1 MNVLVT
7 RPGERGEQLVEWL
20 AERQIFAIHQPILK
34 IEAGKELPQL
44 PSVLSR
50 LNAGDFVFAVSKN
63 AVDFS
68 VKALK
73 ETGFK
78 WRSDLRYLAVGQGT
92 ASYFCAQTEQP
103 VYYPIE
109 SENSEGLLNLSELQQ
124 LNGKQIVIL
133 RANSGREYF
142 SEQARL
148 RGALIE
154 PVECYQR
161 LLWSENLSEKLS
173 LAKRAGIDTLV
184 VTSGEILNT
193 LIEQTQEEDR
203 AWLFG
208 CRIIV
213 VGKRVAEIAQKAG
226 WKAEFITVS
235 EKADNQSLQESLL
248 ENVKS

>member
-7 RPGERGEQLVEWL
+7 RPDERGEQLVQWL
-20 AERQIFAIHQPILK
+20 AERQIFAIHQPILR

-44 PSVLSR
+44 PSILSR

-92 ASYFCAQTEQP
+92 ANYFCSQSEQP
-103 VYYPIE
+103 VCYPTD
-109 SENSEGLLNLSELQQ
+109 SENSEGLLNLSELQE

-133 RANSGREYF
+133 RANAGREHF
-142 SEQARL
+142 REQAKL
-148 RGALIE
+148 RGAVVE

-161 LLWSENLSEKLS
+161 LLWADNLPEKLS
-173 LAKRAGIDTLV
+173 LAKRSGIDTLI
-184 VTSGEILNT
+184 VTSGEILKT

-203 AWLFG
+203 SWLFS

-213 VGKRVAEIAQKAG
+213 VGKRVASIAQQAG
-226 WKAEFITVS
+226 WKAELITIS
-235 EKADNQSLQESLL
+235 EKADNQSLQETLL
-248 ENVKS
+248 GM

>member
-7 RPGERGEQLVEWL
+7 RPDERGEKLVEWL

-34 IEAGKELPQL
+34 IEAGKELPLL
-44 PSVLSR
+44 PSILSR

-78 WRSDLRYLAVGQGT
+78 WRNDLLYLAVGQGT
-92 ASYFCAQTEQP
+92 AGYFCSQVEQA
-103 VYYPIE
+103 VSYPIE
-109 SENSEGLLNLSELQQ
+109 SENSEGLLNLKELQE
-124 LNGKQIVIL
+124 LDGKQIVIL
-133 RANSGREYF
+133 RAHSGREYF
-142 SEQARL
+142 SDQARS
-148 RGALIE
+148 RGAIVE

-161 LLWSENLSEKLS
+161 LLWAENLPEKLS

-184 VTSGEILNT
+184 VTSGEILKT
-193 LIEQTQEEDR
+193 LIEQTQLEDLP
-203 AWLFG
+203 WLFS

-213 VGKRVAEIAQKAG
+213 VGKRMAEIAQESG
-226 WKAEFITVS
+226 WPTEFIMIS
-235 EKADNQSLQESLL
+235 EKADNQSLQETLL
-248 ENVKS
+248 SNVKS